1 MILLDNVYKIF
12 NQDSSSEFI
21 ALDNINLNISENS
34 LVVLKGVSGSGKS
47 TLLSLLGALSR
58 PTSGN
63 IIINNEAIAKLPDI
77 HASAFRSKTIGFI
90 FQSFNLYEDF
100 TVYENV
106 AIPLFNQ
113 DYSLKQIDNM
123 VNDSLKV
130 ANIIHKTN
138 QIVSSLSG
146 GEKQRVAIARALVNN
161 PKIILCD
168 EPTANLD
175 NKNSLS
181 FIESLKELKSMGK
194 TIIISTHDTL
204 FDDLDFIDK
213 IIYIEDGK
221 IKS

>member
-1 MILLDNVYKIF
+1 
-12 NQDSSSEFI
+12 
-21 ALDNINLNISENS
+21 
-34 LVVLKGVSGSGKS
+34 
-47 TLLSLLGALSR
+47 
-58 PTSGN
+58 
-63 IIINNEAIAKLPDI
+63 
-77 HASAFRSKTIGFI
+77 
-90 FQSFNLYEDF
+90 
-100 TVYENV
+100 
-106 AIPLFNQ
+106 
-113 DYSLKQIDNM
+113 M